1 MSKKISN
8 NFLDDI
14 YLKALENGATGGKV
28 IGSGGGV
35 FPLLCSFRK
44 SKLLI
49 KALNKLTY
57 VPFEFDNSG
66 SKVVV
71 YEPYEEE
78 NLHD

>member
-1 MSKKISN
+1 M
-8 NFLDDI
+8 I
-14 YLKALENGATGGKV
+14 YLKVLENGATGGKV
-28 IGSGGGV
+28 IGSGGGG
-35 FPLLCSFRK
+35 FFLFYAPLENQ
-44 SKLLI
+44 KLLI